1 MRNCDSLSSENLKT
15 YHATCDLGSNS
26 FHLLI
31 VRQDEVGGEIHVID
45 RIKEMVRMGGGISAT
60 GELDADTGERAI
72 QCLQRFGQRL
82 RDIPLSQVR
91 IVGTQG
97 LRRLRDPDSFM
108 VPAEE
113 ALGFP
118 IEIIAGREEARLI
131 FLGVTGFMSQ
141 PRPVTRLVVDIG
153 GGSTELII
161 GSGGHPGLLESL
173 PFGCVSLTQRFF
185 PDGKISASR
194 WQAASDN
201 FRTNFRRY
209 KHQYRNVGWDESVGC
224 SGTIRAIHEVCLQQS
239 WTDKGITRKAMKKLR
254 RELLGFENIADISLM
269 GLSERRQPVFIGG
282 VILLEALFQD
292 LELRNM
298 QISKWALR
306 EGVLLDLIGR
316 YSTSDP
322 RQQTID
328 QLSKRY
334 SVDSDQANRVHD
346 VATHL
351 FEQIAEH
358 GKLKK
363 NEYNLLIWACQVHE
377 IGLAISHQ
385 SYHLHSAYLIENSDM
400 PGFSHQ
406 DQQLLAALILSQRG
420 DLSEHQGKS
429 SSRQKKLFLL
439 VAILRLSLILC
450 RSRNDA
456 SIPELQFELEYG
468 SEAKLSLSLPHAW
481 QQYHALTQSDLDSE
495 KSQLSK
501 LGIELILKSD
511 SSLDLSR

>member
-1 MRNCDSLSSENLKT
+1 MTSENLNT

-31 VRQDEVGGEIHVID
+31 IRQDEVGGEIHVID
-45 RIKEMVRMGGGISAT
+45 RIKEMVRMGGGISAN
-60 GELDADTGERAI
+60 GELDEDTAERAI

-82 RDIPLSQVR
+82 RDIPPSQVR

-97 LRRLRDPDSFM
+97 LRRLRDPDSFL
-108 VPAEE
+108 VPAEA

-141 PRPVTRLVVDIG
+141 PQPITRLVVDIG
-153 GGSTELII
+153 GGSTELIT
-161 GSGGHPGLLESL
+161 GSEGLPGLLESL
-173 PFGCVSLTQRFF
+173 PFGCVSLTQKFF
-185 PDGKISASR
+185 PDGQISASR
-194 WQAASDN
+194 WQAASNN
-201 FRTNFRRY
+201 FRANFRRY
-209 KHQYRNVGWDESVGC
+209 KHQYRNIDWVESVGC
-224 SGTIRAIHEVCLQQS
+224 SGTIRAIHEVCLQQN
-239 WTDKGITRKAMKKLR
+239 WTSKGITRKAMCKLR
-254 RELLGFENIADISLM
+254 NELLGFNNIADISLL

-292 LELRNM
+292 LDLRNM
-298 QISKWALR
+298 QISRWALR

-316 YSTSDP
+316 YSLSDP

-334 SVDSDQANRVHD
+334 SVDAEQTSRVHD

-351 FEQIAEH
+351 FEQIAEN

-363 NEYNLLIWACQVHE
+363 NDYALLIWACQVHE

-385 SYHLHSAYLIENSDM
+385 SYHQHSAYLIENSDM

-406 DQQLLAALILSQRG
+406 DQQLLATLVISQRD
-420 DLSEHQGKS
+420 DLLVENHTNI
-429 SSRQKKLFLL
+429 SSRQKKSFLL
-439 VAILRLSLILC
+439 MAILRLSIILC

-456 SIPELQFELEYG
+456 SIPELQLELEH
-468 SEAKLSLSLPHAW
+468 SDDTQLILSLPVSW
-481 QQYHALTQSDLDSE
+481 QQDHALAKSDLESE
-495 KSQLSK
+495 VIQLEK
-501 LGIELILKSD
+501 LDIKLILKND
-511 SSLDLSR
+511 NSLNLPV